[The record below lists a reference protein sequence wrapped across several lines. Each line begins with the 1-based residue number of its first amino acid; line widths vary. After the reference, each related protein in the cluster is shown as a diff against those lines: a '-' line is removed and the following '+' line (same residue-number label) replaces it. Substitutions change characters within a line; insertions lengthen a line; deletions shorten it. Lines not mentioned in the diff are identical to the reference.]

1 MQDFRIYKGIA
12 KYTGNFTLPSY
23 SPSTA
28 AGNDSLVDVPVNG
41 AQTDTGVGGEVR
53 GNYGTFNAL
62 VLNGNT
68 LTNGNLS
75 YLAGAANKP
84 TLTTFGI
91 PPTGK
96 WYFEFTDVDSSGS
109 FTGGVGTEAV
119 SVSSYLGSDA
129 NGWGYQTHPSNAG
142 YHNNGVFTTT
152 GRINGAGSN
161 TIVGVAIDRDAQK
174 IWFSVNG
181 TFVNSGAPASGTNA
195 QYSNLPTSGFLLPGA
210 STNNAANIHF
220 NAGQR
225 VFSYT
230 APSGFKALCTANLPA
245 PLVTKPS
252 TVFDAK
258 LYTGNGSTQTI
269 SGLGFSPDFVWLK
282 NRSSGSYGHRLVD
295 SVRGSTLYLM
305 SHSTGAEATDT
316 NGVTAFNSDGF
327 NLGNSGDFNVSSN
340 AFVAWAW
347 DAGSSTVTNTAG
359 SITSSV
365 RANTT
370 AGFSIVTYTGT
381 GANATVGHG
390 LGVAPSFVIVK
401 SRSNTTDWQGYHI
414 ALGQNY
420 TIQLQSTSAAIN
432 VSNYWNGGVS
442 STTFGINGSYDGIN
456 FSGYTYVAYCF
467 APVVGYS
474 AMGSFSGGSG
484 IFTYTGFRPKWLLIK
499 QSSAVSSWIIYDTS
513 RDTYNVMG
521 NSLYP
526 NLSDA
531 EISSP
536 PRIDFVSN
544 GFVTRASSGSEPS
557 WTGTVIY
564 YAVAESPFNY
574 ARAR

>member
-1 MQDFRIYKGIA
+1 MSNGNLDSATNA
-12 KYTGNFTLPSY
+12 KT
-23 SPSTA
+23 
-28 AGNDSLVDVPVNG
+28 
-41 AQTDTGVGGEVR
+41 
-53 GNYGTFNAL
+53 NYGTIA
-62 VLNGNT
+62 
-68 LTNGNLS
+68 
-75 YLAGAANKP
+75 YP
-84 TLTTFGI
+84 D
-91 PPTGK
+91 TGK
-96 WYFEFTDVDSSGS
+96 WYWECTFGGNAVNVGLAAYRTNAAQVYLITDSCLYSAAGVKNVDGVTDVPFGSTAGSGDIIGIAANADTS
-109 FTGGVGTEAV
+109 TLEFFKNGVSMGTISHGVGGRFPVIGDGNV
-119 SVSSYLGSDA
+119 SQTATA
-129 NGWGYQTHPSNAG
+129 N
-142 YHNNGVFTTT
+142 F
-152 GRINGAGSN
+152 
-161 TIVGVAIDRDAQK
+161 
-174 IWFSVNG
+174 
-181 TFVNSGAPASGTNA
+181 
-195 QYSNLPTSGFLLPGA
+195 
-210 STNNAANIHF
+210 
-220 NAGQR
+220 GQR
-225 VFSYT
+225 AFAYT

-474 AMGSFSGGSG
+474 SFGSYTGNGSTDG
-484 IFTYTGFRPKWLLIK
+484 PFVYTGFRPRWVLIK
-499 QSSAVSSWIIYDTS
+499 RSDSTSNWSLFDTARDTS
-513 RDTYNVMG
+513 NVSG
-521 NSLYP
+521 FPLFP
-526 NLSDA
+526 NDPASEVDIRSNTPLD
-531 EISSP
+531 IL
-536 PRIDFVSN
+536 SN
-544 GFVTRASSGSEPS
+544 GFKLRTSTLTGGTNINISSA
-557 WTGTVIY
+557 TYIY
-564 YAVAESPFNY
+564 AAFAESPFNY